1 MKKARLAYM
10 GALVAL
16 MPAGAFAQSAID
28 AQQVTQPD
36 FKGTARFMSMGGAF
50 TALGGDL
57 STMTQNP
64 AGIGIY
70 RSSEVGITLDIDM
83 QSTSTPFTSNLF
95 PNTDSQTKV
104 NVNNFG
110 YVGSTRLNGALKT
123 FNWGVSFNRV
133 ASFDRV
139 YRGYVPQ
146 TSTSLSNYI
155 ADFSYG
161 TIADDLNFGNNYD
174 PYLDSNNDWL
184 SILAYNSYMINP
196 VGNASPQ
203 GNEYA
208 GLYKNG
214 TVGDALFNVQEK
226 GYVDEYDISFGG
238 NVENTVYWGL
248 SIGITDLNYRRW
260 TYYSEN
266 MANAEVPADEDGSRL
281 SNGAAAFDL
290 DNFKFING
298 SGVNIKAGLIFK
310 PINEF
315 RIGFAVHTPTWYNL
329 NTNYNAG
336 VQYTYTPTDFNGN
349 QTGNTLTNNGDWE
362 ETDNAYYEWKL
373 NAPWK
378 FMVGAAAVIGNR
390 AIVSLDYQF
399 DGYNSMSMKVPYS
412 TTSWDYSYVNDD
424 FTNDQIKSYF
434 KNANTIRAGIEY
446 RVTPQLSLRAGY
458 NVQMTNVKEETERGE
473 LEVYTSGTDPSYSLD
488 KTTQYITAGIGYRY
502 KAWYIDAS
510 YIHKNRESTYHAYTD
525 WAGGKAPTMKVTDNN
540 NSIVLST
547 GFRF

>member
-1 MKKARLAYM
+1 MKISRLAYM
-10 GALVAL
+10 GALAAL
-16 MPAGAFAQSAID
+16 MPAGAMAQSAID
-28 AQQVTQPD
+28 AQQITQSD

-50 TALGGDL
+50 TALGGDIT
-57 STMTQNP
+57 TMNQNP
-64 AGIGIY
+64 AGIGVY

-95 PNTDSQTKV
+95 PNKDSQTKV
-104 NVNNFG
+104 NCNNFG
-110 YVGSTRLNGALKT
+110 YVGATRLDGALKT
-123 FNWGVSFNRV
+123 FNWGVSYNRS

-146 TSTSLSNYI
+146 TSTSLTNYI
-155 ADFSYG
+155 AAYSSG
-161 TIADDLNFGNNYD
+161 IEAADMDFGNNYD

-184 SILAYNSYMINP
+184 SILAYNSFMINP
-196 VGNASPQ
+196 IGHANPTGNT
-203 GNEYA
+203 YT
-208 GLYKNG
+208 GLYQNG

-248 SIGITDLNYRRW
+248 SIGITDLNYKRW

-266 MANAEVPADEDGSRL
+266 MSNALVPADADGSHL
-281 SNGAAAFDL
+281 ETGAAAFNL
-290 DNFKFING
+290 DNYKFING

-315 RIGFAVHTPTWYNL
+315 RLGFAVHTPTWYNL

-336 VQYTYTPTDFNGN
+336 VQYAYTPTNINGEAI
-349 QTGNTLTNNGDWE
+349 GETLTNGTDWE

-373 NAPWK
+373 NAPWRL
-378 FMVGAAAVIGNR
+378 MIGAAAVIGNR

-412 TTSWDYSYVNDD
+412 NTNWDYSFVSADVQNDD
-424 FTNDQIKSYF
+424 IKTYF

-446 RVTPQLSLRAGY
+446 RVTPQFSLRAGY
-458 NVQMTNVKEETERGE
+458 NVQLSNVKEETERGDV
-473 LEVYTSGTDPSYSLD
+473 EVFTSGTDPSYSLD
-488 KTTQYITAGIGYRY
+488 KTTQYITAGLGYRY
-502 KAWYIDAS
+502 KAWYIDAT
-510 YIHKNRESTYHAYTD
+510 YVHKNRKSTYHAYTD
-525 WAGGKAPTMKVTDNN
+525 WAGGRAPIMEVTDNN

-547 GFRF
+547 GIRF